1 MSHDVMLERIVAAI
15 NSHDASAKI
24 YLFGS
29 RARGDNR
36 SDSDWDI
43 LILLDVPEVTDKIEA
58 PFRDVIST
66 IEHETGQIISVFIY
80 SEDFWTNNLKSTP
93 LYKIVEKDGIKL

>member
-1 MSHDVMLERIVAAI
+1 MSHDAMLDRIVAAI
-15 NSHDASAKI
+15 NSQEVSAQI

-43 LILLDVPEVTDKIEA
+43 LILLDVPEVTDKVETSL
-58 PFRDVIST
+58 RDVISN
-66 IEHETGQIISVFIY
+66 IEHETGQIISAFIY
-80 SEDFWTNNLKSTP
+80 SKDFWNNNLKSTP

>member
-1 MSHDVMLERIVAAI
+1 MSYDPILDRIVAAI
-15 NSHDASAKI
+15 QSQDPLAQI

-43 LILLDVPEVTDKIEA
+43 LILLDELDVTDQTEAPLREEFAKIEQQ
-58 PFRDVIST
+58 
-66 IEHETGQIISVFIY
+66 TGQIISAFIY
-80 SEDFWTNNLKSTP
+80 SKDYWKINLISTP

>member
-1 MSHDVMLERIVAAI
+1 MSQDPILDRIVSAI
-15 NSHDASAKI
+15 YSQDKSAQI

-36 SDSDWDI
+36 TDSDWDI
-43 LILLDVPEVTDKIEA
+43 LILLDEADVTDKVEASFRAELSKIEK
-58 PFRDVIST
+58 
-66 IEHETGQIISVFIY
+66 HTGQIISAFIY
-80 SEDFWTNNLKSTP
+80 SKEYWKINLKSTP

>member
-1 MSHDVMLERIVAAI
+1 MLDRIVASI
-15 NSHDASAKI
+15 QNQDASAQV

-43 LILLDVPEVTDKIEA
+43 LILIDEPEVTDKIEA
-58 PFRDVIST
+58 PFRDEISK
-66 IEHETGQIISVFIY
+66 IELQTGQIISAFIY
-80 SEDFWTNNLKSTP
+80 STDYWRNNLKSTP

>member
-1 MSHDVMLERIVAAI
+1 MLDRIVAAI
-15 NSHDASAKI
+15 QSKDASAQI

-43 LILLDVPEVTDKIEA
+43 LILLDVTEVTDNIEV
-58 PFRDVIST
+58 PFRDEISK
-66 IEHETGQIISVFIY
+66 IEHQTGQIISVFIY
-80 SEDFWTNNLKSTP
+80 SFDFWKNNLKSTA